1 MAKATGISVVLT
13 KQNRTETANAD
24 ETRKPKRRKSLTTKK
39 PKRCKPLTT
48 QAETAYAADNEK
60 PKRRKPLTT
69 RTKTTQVAE
78 TKGKPTQAL

>member
-1 MAKATGISVVLT
+1 MARAAGIKVILT
-13 KQNRTETANAD
+13 KQNRTETANAA
-24 ETRKPKRRKSLTTKK
+24 ETRKPKRCKPLTTKK
-39 PKRCKPLTT
+39 PKRCKPLKT